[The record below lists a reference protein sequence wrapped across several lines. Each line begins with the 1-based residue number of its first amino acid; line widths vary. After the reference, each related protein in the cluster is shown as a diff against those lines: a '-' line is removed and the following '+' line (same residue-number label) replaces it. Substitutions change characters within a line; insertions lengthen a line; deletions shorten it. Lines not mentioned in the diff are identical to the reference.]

1 MGFAPDYLMETG
13 ATVQDN
19 ERPIDNAS
27 LAEEEEVWMLTLLH
41 KQGLP
46 MPMLGQKPSYA
57 DRARYFRQRDF
68 TSMTRLRPSGI
79 GTQYLPPRQNVR
91 LVPNKM
97 EQMASDM
104 QELKDSAGHTN
115 NTIEMLIWEMQEDR
129 KLRSRSTRGQ
139 SLTSRQTQLPQCI
152 AKLEHP
158 ADNAQS
164 PTGAMPVEKQ
174 DQVDVVI
181 QQLTESGELE
191 VLTRLQWLEITH
203 QTGGTDQ
210 LMQRRRGRGEDPAKY
225 EVRISIAARACI
237 IAKLGTGVSP
247 ADIFERLSP
256 FRRQTRFEDT
266 MNPQWLTGANVMPL
280 HLNARTIREERA
292 ALPAQEQD

>member
-1 MGFAPDYLMETG
+1 M
-13 ATVQDN
+13 
-19 ERPIDNAS
+19 
-27 LAEEEEVWMLTLLH
+27 
-41 KQGLP
+41 
-46 MPMLGQKPSYA
+46 
-57 DRARYFRQRDF
+57 
-68 TSMTRLRPSGI
+68 
-79 GTQYLPPRQNVR
+79 
-91 LVPNKM
+91 
-97 EQMASDM
+97 
-104 QELKDSAGHTN
+104 
-115 NTIEMLIWEMQEDR
+115 
-129 KLRSRSTRGQ
+129 RSRSTRGQ

-225 EVRISIAARACI
+225 EVRISIAARACMHHSQ
-237 IAKLGTGVSP
+237 AWNRGQPS
-247 ADIFERLSP
+247 
-256 FRRQTRFEDT
+256 
-266 MNPQWLTGANVMPL
+266 
-280 HLNARTIREERA
+280 
-292 ALPAQEQD
+292 